1 MGQLVLALLL
11 KIVFIL
17 TAIRGGSSDIVLIHP
32 GLGEVLWIDTQ
43 YRVEWE
49 GMGADDIPVSIK
61 LFAKNGQVT
70 NVASNVTIHNGAYEW
85 NINNTIPPQDGYCMY
100 LKNERTGQNMNDMK
114 PFQINASK
122 GGRQNNIALNT
133 TSSAASSTPSDSST
147 ITPNDQPSSS
157 SLASQ
162 IPSSQNDPTSGDY
175 LSTTSVITTSS
186 SSSSSYSS
194 LLYSSTFMSS
204 STFVSASAFISSS
217 SPAPTPRTQSP
228 SSPEPAA
235 TPSTQYIVAMVL
247 GSTALIAIALNVGW
261 FVVLHRRRKREE
273 ADKED
278 KDSAAALK
286 DRSSNSRRKPDD
298 RGKAVAFYSK
308 PQLEDTGILE
318 LEAALAPAV
327 AAVRPGSC
335 YELEAHEK
343 PLELRASVATW
354 LSRRTGGRSRSWG
367 RHASMN

>member
-32 GLGEVLWIDTQ
+32 GLGEVLWMDTQ

-70 NVASNVTIHNGAYEW
+70 NIASNVTIHNGAYEW

-162 IPSSQNDPTSGDY
+162 IPSSQIPSNQIPSSQNDPTSGDY

-186 SSSSSYSS
+186 SSSSYSS

-204 STFVSASAFISSS
+204 ST
-217 SPAPTPRTQSP
+217 
-228 SSPEPAA
+228 
-235 TPSTQYIVAMVL
+235 
-247 GSTALIAIALNVGW
+247 TALIAIALNVGW

-298 RGKAVAFYSK
+298 RGKAVASYSK